1 MSSELERRLEGLFA
15 EAPEPE
21 AGAGDEALHR
31 ALHALHP
38 AAPARR
44 GIRTAVVAFATAA
57 VLLAIA
63 AGSLAAA
70 GALHVS
76 FGSKPK
82 PKQRSTTSQ
91 LVLPQG
97 ASGVT
102 AIVDGR
108 LSVVTTGGFRLQ
120 GLPVTSAALS
130 PHALFVAAGIGQSL
144 VALKPSGRQAWS
156 HPARGKVVAIAWAPF
171 GNRIAY
177 IIQIGHRLALH
188 VIWGDG
194 THDTTIDRRVR
205 AVRPSWRADSLAF
218 AYVGAG
224 GKAIVYDVG
233 HRNRSI
239 LAVRAPVTGVAF
251 APAGRTLALSTPGS
265 ATVGGKTVATG
276 EIEALGW
283 QQDGRL
289 EVALE
294 MGVRPAL
301 VATFERNGRPL
312 GGFRV
317 PGRVVAIT
325 SGLVVT
331 HTQNRIVAG
340 WRRSTAATILRV
352 SPAASVDG
360 LEIG

>member
-1 MSSELERRLEGLFA
+1 MSSEVERRLEGLFA

-21 AGAGDEALHR
+21 AGAGEEALHR
-31 ALHALHP
+31 ALRAIHP
-38 AAPARR
+38 VAPARR
-44 GIRTAVVAFATAA
+44 GLRTAVLVLAAAA
-57 VLLAIA
+57 VLLGIA

-76 FGSKPK
+76 FGHKAKPR
-82 PKQRSTTSQ
+82 PASTQ
-91 LVLPQG
+91 LVLPRG
-97 ASGVT
+97 ANGVA
-102 AIVDGR
+102 AIVGRR

-120 GLPVTSAALS
+120 GLPVTSSALS
-130 PHALFVAAGIGQSL
+130 PHALFVAAGIGRSL

-156 HPARGKVVAIAWAPF
+156 HPAGGTVVAIAWAPF

-177 IIQIGHRLALH
+177 VVRVGHRFVLH
-188 VIWGDG
+188 LIWGDG
-194 THDTTIDRRVR
+194 THHKTIDRAVR
-205 AVRPSWRADSLAF
+205 PVRPSWRADSLAF
-218 AYVGAG
+218 AYVGGG

-233 HRNRSI
+233 HEQHRVVGSESS
-239 LAVRAPVTGVAF
+239 VTQLAF
-251 APAGRTLALSTPGS
+251 APSGRSLALATRDS
-265 ATVGGKTVATG
+265 ASVDGKTVATD

-289 EVALE
+289 EVALG
-294 MGVRPAL
+294 MGVGPAL
-301 VATFERNGRPL
+301 VATFARSGRPL
-312 GGFRV
+312 GSFRV

-340 WRRSTAATILRV
+340 WRSDTASTILRV
-352 SPAASVDG
+352 NPGVPVDG